1 MNNLLK
7 VDFITNVFKEN
18 KPLITKFLEFKPC
31 INDSIVINNIF
42 YVIISLHIIDS
53 NYIICL
59 LQETN
64 NYDKKSIKHY
74 LGL

>member
-7 VDFITNVFKEN
+7 VDFIIDVFSNN
-18 KPLITKFLEFKPC
+18 KPLITKFLEFKPSV
-31 INDSIVINNIF
+31 NDNIVINNTF

-53 NYIICL
+53 NYIICQL
-59 LQETN
+59 KETN
-64 NYDKKSIKHY
+64 SYGKESIQHY